1 MDNITSLVQYG
12 GNWNENNEYQG
23 YTMTGILIPPN
34 CSLDNLVNLIKKE
47 IKEKTATI
55 EVFYQVEKGT
65 PPMKVVT
72 DNSVLFFLEI
82 KKKVAAKITDLPLCV
97 TIVQESSNENDLLL
111 LANQKATAEEM
122 EVGTLLMQAN
132 QASINEQMLLEEG
145 MSSTTNE
152 GINVS
157 YIPHF
162 AEEAADFIIE
172 DNTKRKKKLDEI
184 QLVISDYRVNT
195 IEQGQIYKDKNTV
208 KSALS
213 YYAMLHNFQFKTKR
227 SEPRE
232 YLVTCADEKCNWLVR
247 ASKYRNQDLFKVWKC
262 NPNHTCYVE
271 IVLEDHRQAK
281 SIVVGELIK
290 NKYKSIKRNYTP
302 NDIMNDMNDDF
313 GVTMGYIKAWR
324 SREKALRLVRGNPDD
339 SYQKLPIY
347 LYMLKQEN
355 PGTITHLLTDKEDRF
370 KYLYIAFSNSIKA
383 STLDSNNNIFV
394 LAFGIADSENDNS
407 WLWFF
412 SKLRETYGE
421 PEGLAIVSDRHKNTD
436 NAVHM
441 VYPNAF
447 HGACMF
453 HLLNNLKGKYGS
465 HGEEL
470 QMKFIAAAK
479 AYTQTECENYMK
491 GLDRIDRRIRP
502 YLEKA
507 KYETW
512 ARSYSPTKR
521 YTMMTSNIAE
531 SLNAALKAARNLP
544 IDILVE
550 CLRSLVQ
557 KWVWNNS
564 NNANGTFTKVSTSTE
579 NELRHDIVSKMKYE
593 VLPFNTIEY
602 QVRDQKGINFTVNIH
617 NRTCT
622 CNRFQEDEIPC
633 GHAVAVIAKR
643 NLSVY
648 DYCAKFYR
656 TETLKALY
664 QENVH
669 PLPHKDEWNLP
680 QHLDIIVL
688 PPNATIPAGRPRK
701 KRIRS
706 RGENKVIITCEKCA
720 QPGHNRKTCR
730 NPPFQKPNKQKKP
743 KT

>member
-1 MDNITSLVQYG
+1 M
-12 GNWNENNEYQG
+12 
-23 YTMTGILIPPN
+23 
-34 CSLDNLVNLIKKE
+34 
-47 IKEKTATI
+47 
-55 EVFYQVEKGT
+55 
-65 PPMKVVT
+65 
-72 DNSVLFFLEI
+72 LF
-82 KKKVAAKITDLPLCV
+82 
-97 TIVQESSNENDLLL
+97 
-111 LANQKATAEEM
+111 
-122 EVGTLLMQAN
+122 
-132 QASINEQMLLEEG
+132 LLE
-145 MSSTTNE
+145 S
-152 GINVS
+152 
-157 YIPHF
+157 
-162 AEEAADFIIE
+162 
-172 DNTKRKKKLDEI
+172 
-184 QLVISDYRVNT
+184 
-195 IEQGQIYKDKNTV
+195 EQ
-208 KSALS
+208 
-213 YYAMLHNFQFKTKR
+213 R
-227 SEPRE
+227 
-232 YLVTCADEKCNWLVR
+232 
-247 ASKYRNQDLFKVWKC
+247 
-262 NPNHTCYVE
+262 
-271 IVLEDHRQAK
+271 
-281 SIVVGELIK
+281 
-290 NKYKSIKRNYTP
+290 
-302 NDIMNDMNDDF
+302 
-313 GVTMGYIKAWR
+313 
-324 SREKALRLVRGNPDD
+324 
-339 SYQKLPIY
+339 
-347 LYMLKQEN
+347 
-355 PGTITHLLTDKEDRF
+355 
-370 KYLYIAFSNSIKA
+370 
-383 STLDSNNNIFV
+383 
-394 LAFGIADSENDNS
+394 
-407 WLWFF
+407 
-412 SKLRETYGE
+412 
-421 PEGLAIVSDRHKNTD
+421 LAIVSDRHKSID

-447 HGACMF
+447 HGVCMF

-479 AYTQTECENYMK
+479 AYTKTECEHYMR
-491 GLDRIDRRIRP
+491 GLDRIDRHIRP

-531 SLNAALKAARNLP
+531 SLNTTLKAARNLP

-564 NNANGTFTKVSTSTE
+564 NNANGTFTKVSTATE
-579 NELRHDIVSKMKYE
+579 NELRHGIVSKMKYE

-617 NRTCT
+617 NRTGT
-622 CNRFQEDEIPC
+622 CNRFQEDEILC
-633 GHAVAVIAKR
+633 GHAVAAIAKR

-706 RGENKVIITCEKCA
+706 RGEHKVIITCGKCA
-720 QPGHNRKTCR
+720 QPEHNRKTCR
-730 NPPFQKPNKQKKP
+730 NPPFEKPNKQKKP

>member
-1 MDNITSLVQYG
+1 
-12 GNWNENNEYQG
+12 
-23 YTMTGILIPPN
+23 
-34 CSLDNLVNLIKKE
+34 
-47 IKEKTATI
+47 
-55 EVFYQVEKGT
+55 
-65 PPMKVVT
+65 
-72 DNSVLFFLEI
+72 
-82 KKKVAAKITDLPLCV
+82 
-97 TIVQESSNENDLLL
+97 
-111 LANQKATAEEM
+111 M

-145 MSSTTNE
+145 MPSTTKE

-162 AEEAADFIIE
+162 AEEVGDFIIE
-172 DNTKRKKKLDEI
+172 DNPNTSTLDSNNNI
-184 QLVISDYRVNT
+184 FVLAFGI
-195 IEQGQIYKDKNTV
+195 
-208 KSALS
+208 
-213 YYAMLHNFQFKTKR
+213 
-227 SEPRE
+227 
-232 YLVTCADEKCNWLVR
+232 AD
-247 ASKYRNQDLFKVWKC
+247 S
-262 NPNHTCYVE
+262 
-271 IVLEDHRQAK
+271 
-281 SIVVGELIK
+281 ELIK

-313 GVTMGYIKAWR
+313 GVTMGYTKAWR
-324 SREKALRLVRGNPDD
+324 SREKALRLVRGNPNN
-339 SYQKLPIY
+339 SYQKLPMY
-347 LYMLKQEN
+347 LYMLKQAN
-355 PGTITHLLTDKEDRF
+355 PGTITHLLIYKEDKF
-370 KYLYIAFSNSIKA
+370 KYLYMLRPIIVVDGTFLKNAHGGTLLSA
-383 STLDSNNNIFV
+383 STLDSNNNIFM
-394 LAFGIADSENDNS
+394 LAFGIVDSKNDNS

-412 SKLRETYGE
+412 SKLRDTYGE
-421 PEGLAIVSDRHKNTD
+421 PEVSDRHKSID

-441 VYPNAF
+441 VYPNTF

-453 HLLNNLKGKYGS
+453 HLLNNLKSKYGS

-470 QMKFIAAAK
+470 QMNFIAVAK
-479 AYTQTECENYMK
+479 AYTKTECEHYMR
-491 GLDRIDRRIRP
+491 GLDRLDRCIRP

-557 KWVWNNS
+557 KWDWNQS
-564 NNANGTFTKVSTSTE
+564 NNANGTFTKVSTATE
-579 NELRHDIVSKMKYE
+579 NELRHDIISKMKYE

-602 QVRDQKGINFTVNIH
+602 QVHDQKGINFTVHIH

-622 CNRFQEDEIPC
+622 CNRFQEDKMPC

-643 NLSVY
+643 ILRVH

-669 PLPHKDEWNLP
+669 HLPHKHEWNLP
-680 QHLDIIVL
+680 QQLDIVVL
-688 PPNATIPAGRPRK
+688 PPKATIPAGRPRK

-706 RGENKVIITCEKCA
+706 RGEPKVIITCGKCG

-730 NPPFQKPNKQKKP
+730 NPPIEKPNKQKKP

>member
-1 MDNITSLVQYG
+1 
-12 GNWNENNEYQG
+12 
-23 YTMTGILIPPN
+23 
-34 CSLDNLVNLIKKE
+34 
-47 IKEKTATI
+47 
-55 EVFYQVEKGT
+55 
-65 PPMKVVT
+65 
-72 DNSVLFFLEI
+72 
-82 KKKVAAKITDLPLCV
+82 
-97 TIVQESSNENDLLL
+97 
-111 LANQKATAEEM
+111 
-122 EVGTLLMQAN
+122 
-132 QASINEQMLLEEG
+132 
-145 MSSTTNE
+145 
-152 GINVS
+152 
-157 YIPHF
+157 
-162 AEEAADFIIE
+162 
-172 DNTKRKKKLDEI
+172 
-184 QLVISDYRVNT
+184 
-195 IEQGQIYKDKNTV
+195 
-208 KSALS
+208 
-213 YYAMLHNFQFKTKR
+213 
-227 SEPRE
+227 
-232 YLVTCADEKCNWLVR
+232 
-247 ASKYRNQDLFKVWKC
+247 
-262 NPNHTCYVE
+262 
-271 IVLEDHRQAK
+271 
-281 SIVVGELIK
+281 
-290 NKYKSIKRNYTP
+290 
-302 NDIMNDMNDDF
+302 MNDMNDDF

-324 SREKALRLVRGNPDD
+324 SREKALRLVRGNLDD

-347 LYMLKQEN
+347 LYMLKQAN
-355 PGTITHLLTDKEDRF
+355 PGTITHLLTENEDRF

-383 STLDSNNNIFV
+383 STLDSNNNIFM

-412 SKLRETYGE
+412 SKLRDTYGE
-421 PEGLAIVSDRHKNTD
+421 PEGLAIVSDRHKSID

-447 HGACMF
+447 HGVGMF

-479 AYTQTECENYMK
+479 AYTKTKFEHYMR

-564 NNANGTFTKVSTSTE
+564 NNANGTFTKVSTATE

-602 QVRDQKGINFTVNIH
+602 QIRDQKGINFTVNIH
-617 NRTCT
+617 DRTCI
-622 CNRFQEDEIPC
+622 CNRFQEDEILY
-633 GHAVAVIAKR
+633 GHAVAIIAKR

-656 TETLKALY
+656 T
-664 QENVH
+664 
-669 PLPHKDEWNLP
+669 
-680 QHLDIIVL
+680 
-688 PPNATIPAGRPRK
+688 
-701 KRIRS
+701 
-706 RGENKVIITCEKCA
+706 
-720 QPGHNRKTCR
+720 
-730 NPPFQKPNKQKKP
+730 
-743 KT
+743 

>member
-1 MDNITSLVQYG
+1 
-12 GNWNENNEYQG
+12 
-23 YTMTGILIPPN
+23 
-34 CSLDNLVNLIKKE
+34 
-47 IKEKTATI
+47 
-55 EVFYQVEKGT
+55 
-65 PPMKVVT
+65 MKVVT

-82 KKKVAAKITDLPLCV
+82 KKKVATKITDLPLCV
-97 TIVQESSNENDLLL
+97 TIIQESSNENDLLL

-162 AEEAADFIIE
+162 AEEVADFIIE

-208 KSALS
+208 KSTLS

-247 ASKYRNQDLFKVWKC
+247 ASKYRNQDLFKVRKC
-262 NPNHTCYVE
+262 NPNHTCSVE

-313 GVTMGYIKAWR
+313 GVTMGYTKAWR

-347 LYMLKQEN
+347 LYMLKKAN

-394 LAFGIADSENDNS
+394 LTFGISDSENDNS

-421 PEGLAIVSDRHKNTD
+421 PEESDQSNWLAPALSAGTVGVR
-436 NAVHM
+436 
-441 VYPNAF
+441 
-447 HGACMF
+447 
-453 HLLNNLKGKYGS
+453 
-465 HGEEL
+465 GE
-470 QMKFIAAAK
+470 
-479 AYTQTECENYMK
+479 
-491 GLDRIDRRIRP
+491 RRI
-502 YLEKA
+502 
-507 KYETW
+507 
-512 ARSYSPTKR
+512 PT
-521 YTMMTSNIAE
+521 
-531 SLNAALKAARNLP
+531 
-544 IDILVE
+544 
-550 CLRSLVQ
+550 
-557 KWVWNNS
+557 
-564 NNANGTFTKVSTSTE
+564 
-579 NELRHDIVSKMKYE
+579 
-593 VLPFNTIEY
+593 TIKTIH
-602 QVRDQKGINFTVNIH
+602 QNF
-617 NRTCT
+617 
-622 CNRFQEDEIPC
+622 
-633 GHAVAVIAKR
+633 
-643 NLSVY
+643 
-648 DYCAKFYR
+648 
-656 TETLKALY
+656 
-664 QENVH
+664 
-669 PLPHKDEWNLP
+669 
-680 QHLDIIVL
+680 
-688 PPNATIPAGRPRK
+688 
-701 KRIRS
+701 
-706 RGENKVIITCEKCA
+706 
-720 QPGHNRKTCR
+720 
-730 NPPFQKPNKQKKP
+730 
-743 KT
+743 

>member
-12 GNWNENNEYQG
+12 GKWNENNKYEG

-34 CSLDNLVNLIKKE
+34 CSLDNFVNLIKKE
-47 IKEKTATI
+47 IKEKIATI
-55 EVFYQVEKGT
+55 EVSYQVEKGT

-82 KKKVAAKITDLPLCV
+82 KKKVATKITDLPLCV

-132 QASINEQMLLEEG
+132 QASINEQMLLEKG

-157 YIPHF
+157 YIL
-162 AEEAADFIIE
+162 ILL
-172 DNTKRKKKLDEI
+172 KK
-184 QLVISDYRVNT
+184 VNT
-195 IEQGQIYKDKNTV
+195 IEQGQIYKDKNTI

-232 YLVTCADEKCNWLVR
+232 YLVTCADETCNWLVR
-247 ASKYRNQDLFKVWKC
+247 ASKYRNQYLFKVRKC
-262 NPNHTCYVE
+262 NPNHTCSVE

-281 SIVVGELIK
+281 SIVVGELVK

-313 GVTMGYIKAWR
+313 GVTMGYTKAWR
-324 SREKALRLVRGNPDD
+324 SREKALRLVRGNPND

-347 LYMLKQEN
+347 LYMLKQAN

-370 KYLYIAFSNSIKA
+370 KYLYITFSNSIKGWTYLRPIIVVDGTFLKNAHGGTLFSA

-394 LAFGIADSENDNS
+394 LTFGIADSKNDNS

-412 SKLRETYGE
+412 SKLRDTYGE
-421 PEGLAIVSDRHKNTD
+421 PEGLAIVFDRHKSID

-465 HGEEL
+465 HGEKL

-479 AYTQTECENYMK
+479 AYTKIECEHYMR
-491 GLDRIDRRIRP
+491 GVDRIDRRIRP

-512 ARSYSPTKR
+512 ARSYSPTKI

-531 SLNAALKAARNLP
+531 SLNAALKAARNLL

-550 CLRSLVQ
+550 CLKSLIQ

-564 NNANGTFTKVSTSTE
+564 NNANGTFTKVSIATE

-602 QVRDQKGINFTVNIH
+602 QVRD
-617 NRTCT
+617 
-622 CNRFQEDEIPC
+622 
-633 GHAVAVIAKR
+633 
-643 NLSVY
+643 
-648 DYCAKFYR
+648 
-656 TETLKALY
+656 
-664 QENVH
+664 
-669 PLPHKDEWNLP
+669 
-680 QHLDIIVL
+680 
-688 PPNATIPAGRPRK
+688 
-701 KRIRS
+701 
-706 RGENKVIITCEKCA
+706 
-720 QPGHNRKTCR
+720 
-730 NPPFQKPNKQKKP
+730 
-743 KT
+743 

>member
-1 MDNITSLVQYG
+1 M
-12 GNWNENNEYQG
+12 
-23 YTMTGILIPPN
+23 
-34 CSLDNLVNLIKKE
+34 
-47 IKEKTATI
+47 
-55 EVFYQVEKGT
+55 
-65 PPMKVVT
+65 
-72 DNSVLFFLEI
+72 
-82 KKKVAAKITDLPLCV
+82 
-97 TIVQESSNENDLLL
+97 
-111 LANQKATAEEM
+111 
-122 EVGTLLMQAN
+122 
-132 QASINEQMLLEEG
+132 
-145 MSSTTNE
+145 
-152 GINVS
+152 
-157 YIPHF
+157 
-162 AEEAADFIIE
+162 
-172 DNTKRKKKLDEI
+172 
-184 QLVISDYRVNT
+184 
-195 IEQGQIYKDKNTV
+195 
-208 KSALS
+208 
-213 YYAMLHNFQFKTKR
+213 
-227 SEPRE
+227 
-232 YLVTCADEKCNWLVR
+232 
-247 ASKYRNQDLFKVWKC
+247 
-262 NPNHTCYVE
+262 
-271 IVLEDHRQAK
+271 EDHRQAK
-281 SIVVGELIK
+281 SIVIGELIK

-313 GVTMGYIKAWR
+313 GVTMGYTKAWR
-324 SREKALRLVRGNPDD
+324 SREKTLRLIRGNPDD
-339 SYQKLPIY
+339 SYQKLPMY
-347 LYMLKQEN
+347 LYMLKQAN

-394 LAFGIADSENDNS
+394 LAFGIVDSENDKS

-412 SKLRETYGE
+412 SKLRDTYGE
-421 PEGLAIVSDRHKNTD
+421 PKGLAIVSDRHKSID

-453 HLLNNLKGKYGS
+453 HLLNNLKSKYGG

-479 AYTQTECENYMK
+479 TYTKIEFEQYTR
-491 GLDRIDRRIRP
+491 GLDRLDRRIRP

-512 ARSYSPTKR
+512 QRSYSPTKR

-531 SLNAALKAARNLP
+531 SLNATLKATRNLP

-564 NNANGTFTKVSTSTE
+564 NNANGTFTKVSTATE
-579 NELRHDIVSKMKYE
+579 NELRHDIVSKIKYE
-593 VLPFNTIEY
+593 VLLFNTIEY

-622 CNRFQEDEIPC
+622 CNMFQVDEMPC
-633 GHAVAVIAKR
+633 GRAVAVIAKR

-669 PLPHKDEWNLP
+669 PLPHQDEWNLP
-680 QHLDIIVL
+680 QHLDIMVL
-688 PPNATIPAGRPRK
+688 PPKTTIPAGRPRK

-706 RGENKVIITCEKCA
+706 RGEPKVIITCGKCG

-730 NPPFQKPNKQKKP
+730 NPPIEKPNKQKKP